1 MHDRGGVANIHVLM
15 FVIAKVRDQVVARF
29 FRGSFGAE
37 KLCAHVVIDPK
48 DTRAISRETP
58 HTFRANQSR
67 RTCNDDGTHHG
78 DFISSM
84 TGEGACAPLIVVTPP
99 SSMSLRP
106 RKDSLAWRETAG
118 RPRVHAQLTG
128 DFSTRR
134 RETKC
139 AA

>member
-1 MHDRGGVANIHVLM
+1 M
-15 FVIAKVRDQVVARF
+15 FVIAKVRDQVVARV

-67 RTCNDDGTHHG
+67 RTCDDDRAHHG

-84 TGEGACAPLIVVTPP
+84 TGEGACAPLIVVTPR
-99 SSMSLRP
+99 SSMSLHLRTNSP
-106 RKDSLAWRETAG
+106 ALRETAG
-118 RPRVHAQLTG
+118 RRRAHARLAE